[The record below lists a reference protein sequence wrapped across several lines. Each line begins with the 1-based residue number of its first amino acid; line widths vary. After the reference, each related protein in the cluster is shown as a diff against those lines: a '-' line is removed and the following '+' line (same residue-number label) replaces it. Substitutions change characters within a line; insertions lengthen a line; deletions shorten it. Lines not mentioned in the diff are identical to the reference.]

1 MCIFFFFLLLLVPLP
16 VRNGGEE
23 EMLKYSVPSFDAVC
37 GGHVLYGPYYSL
49 RPSLGRAWPSSSV
62 SFVLFFS
69 PSRRS
74 EVVQPRCHDRRGE
87 GNGKSRQQP
96 TCLGFSFF
104 RSFLFRWLHRHLIG
118 RAASR
123 WLEKVRLVFSLASR
137 LMMSGQSIAER

>member
-37 GGHVLYGPYYSL
+37 GGHVLYGRYYSL

-104 RSFLFRWLHRHLIG
+104 LSFFVGSIVI
-118 RAASR
+118 SSV
-123 WLEKVRLVFSLASR
+123 VRLQD
-137 LMMSGQSIAER
+137 GWKK